1 MHNFTLVVDNGHLLF
16 FFWRNC
22 VFSPTFHPNLPI
34 LRNCREISIRRE
46 IYFHNFFLNLAQMI
60 VMFFYLPTVE
70 VAMGKLEADEK
81 VLCIELLLKVALIGP
96 AILLPLLG
104 PDTPDPLLADSS
116 PWTSCPACPCCGCP
130 AKAITPTALQKQLLN
145 PAILCTPMGCTINLI
160 TITITIT
167 TITITT
173 STCKNGQCGKVKE
186 ETNVGIT

>member
-1 MHNFTLVVDNGHLLF
+1 MDIFFSFFGETVCSLQLFTQTCQFYAIAGRSQLGGKF
-16 FFWRNC
+16 TSTII
-22 VFSPTFHPNLPI
+22 FSNL
-34 LRNCREISIRRE
+34 S
-46 IYFHNFFLNLAQMI
+46 QMI